1 MQSPL
6 RPPASGIVAAYAKYR
21 WMDGHPPVLATLN
34 KRSTTLAI
42 SLPDADGVANA
53 NANTKKLLTRN
64 AGQEEVNILVGPRR
78 VQHTKF

>member
-1 MQSPL
+1 MQSIDGWPSA
-6 RPPASGIVAAYAKYR
+6 RPR
-21 WMDGHPPVLATLN
+21 TLS

-42 SLPDADGVANA
+42 SLPDADRVA